1 MSTKTVLLLVGAAV
15 VLTAVPDSVL
25 SSIVK
30 TGIVLIAVVAGV
42 IYLQLIL
49 RAAIVLLTE
58 LATRVRNRWGWWRI
72 LILSRGPDTST
83 DRQYPVQLDLDTDT
97 IEDYRR

>member
-25 SSIVK
+25 SIAVK
-30 TGIVLIAVVAGV
+30 TVMIIIAIIIGLV
-42 IYLQLIL
+42 YLQLIF
-49 RAAIVLLTE
+49 RAVIVLLTGI
-58 LATRVRNRWGWWRI
+58 RNRWGWWRI

-83 DRQYPVQLDLDTDT
+83 DTQYPVQLDLDTDT